1 VTYEPGSIA
10 DHIECLARLTG
21 APDTFVVQ
29 VKALFGRKGI
39 SLDEDAAPYQKALDE
54 AFRREENI
62 RFSAK
67 RARANL
73 VSMSDDFRKIGRA
86 YVEQVTRRAAGAESM
101 RQAGRS
107 RYTIARGT
115 EIAIKGDHRTLVTRT
130 EREELP
136 LVPGP
141 DDVH

>member
-1 VTYEPGSIA
+1 MTYEPRSIA
-10 DHIECLARLTG
+10 DHIACLARLTG
-21 APDTFVVQ
+21 APDSFVVQ

-39 SLDEDAAPYQKALDE
+39 SLDEDATPYQKALEE

-73 VSMSDDFRKIGRA
+73 ASMNDDFRRMGRS
-86 YVEQVTRRAAGAESM
+86 YVEQAARRGAQAEPM

-115 EIAIKGDHRTLVTRT
+115 EIAIKGDHRTFVTRT

-141 DDVH
+141 DDIH